1 MFKLPVKNIYI
12 YLAFKRG
19 VEWDGKKCGTNAFFF
34 FIMKRIAHCTTC
46 VTTPPRHKDKIDVEI
61 KDKINVEIKDKIDVE
76 SKKLGIR

>member
-34 FIMKRIAHCTTC
+34 FHHETHCTLYHTC
-46 VTTPPRHKDKIDVEI
+46 YHTPRHKDKIDVEI
-61 KDKINVEIKDKIDVE
+61 KDKIDVEIKDKIDVE